1 MNPYLSQFAPQVM
14 QQDIY
19 GPSQMMDT
27 TARQLAQD
35 AANKQGAQLGQQ
47 ALGIN
52 KNPMSGVDPIK
63 LGMALRQMNQPYG
76 GTPQGAYGQQNA
88 YMRSSA
94 MLPLTDQQQKLSD
107 MSGGLK
113 EFMSF
118 DYPMPSGS

>member
-1 MNPYLSQFAPQVM
+1 MNPYLQQVAPQAM

-52 KNPMSGVDPIK
+52 KNPMSGIDPMK

-76 GTPQGAYGQQNA
+76 GTPQGAYGQQDL
-88 YMRSSA
+88 YMKYGA
-94 MLPLTDQQQKLSD
+94 MNPQTQQQQMLMEQGGAD
-107 MSGGLK
+107 M
-113 EFMSF
+113 MSF
-118 DYPMPSGS
+118 ANPMAGS

>member
-1 MNPYLSQFAPQVM
+1 M

-19 GPSQMMDT
+19 APSQMMDT

-52 KNPMSGVDPIK
+52 KNPMAGVDPIK

-76 GTPQGAYGQQNA
+76 GTPQGSYGQQNA
-88 YMRSSA
+88 YMRAST
-94 MLPLTDQQQKLSD
+94 MMPYTQQQQALMD
-107 MSGGLK
+107 QGGA

-118 DYPMPSGS
+118 NNPMSGS

>member
-47 ALGIN
+47 ALGVN

-63 LGMALRQMNQPYG
+63 LGMALRQMNDPYAQNQGNPYLNAQTAMKLNDPSNVYGFG
-76 GTPQGAYGQQNA
+76 GQGTVPT
-88 YMRSSA
+88 M
-94 MLPLTDQQQKLSD
+94 T
-107 MSGGLK
+107 SG
-113 EFMSF
+113 M
-118 DYPMPSGS
+118 D

>member
-35 AANKQGAQLGQQ
+35 ARNKQSAELGQQ
-47 ALGIN
+47 ALGVN
-52 KNPMSGVDPIK
+52 RNPMSGIDPMK

-76 GTPQGAYGQQNA
+76 GTPQGAYSQQNA

>member
-19 GPSQMMDT
+19 QPSQMMDT

-47 ALGIN
+47 ALGVN

-63 LGMALRQMNQPYG
+63 LGMALRNMNQPYG
-76 GTPQGAYGQQNA
+76 GTPQGSYGQQNA
-88 YMRSSA
+88 YLRASTM
-94 MLPLTDQQQKLSD
+94 MPYTQQQQALMD
-107 MSGGLK
+107 QGGA

-118 DYPMPSGS
+118 NNPMSGS